1 MLNAWKNQDL
11 KKKMLFTLFVV
22 IIFRIGSVI
31 PVPFMNISAL
41 QSLMGSL
48 EDGSLFT
55 YFNTIS
61 GDAFSRATLFAMSI
75 TPYINSSIIMQLMT
89 VVIPALERLTKEGEE
104 GRKKMSAI
112 TRYLTVTLGLLQGT
126 MFYFW
131 LKNNRAPSG
140 ERIIM
145 YNDGWESIFAAVVII
160 MTFTAGT
167 ALIMWLGE
175 QINQKGVGNG
185 ISILFQ
191 DASIGSN
198 FVAVHRY
205 GNKTSGGCMDLLYL
219 CTGFCDCIFGRNVVH
234 SVYE

>member
-104 GRKKMSAI
+104 GRKK
-112 TRYLTVTLGLLQGT
+112 
-126 MFYFW
+126 
-131 LKNNRAPSG
+131 
-140 ERIIM
+140 
-145 YNDGWESIFAAVVII
+145 
-160 MTFTAGT
+160 
-167 ALIMWLGE
+167 
-175 QINQKGVGNG
+175 
-185 ISILFQ
+185 
-191 DASIGSN
+191 
-198 FVAVHRY
+198 
-205 GNKTSGGCMDLLYL
+205 
-219 CTGFCDCIFGRNVVH
+219 
-234 SVYE
+234 